1 MTHRAGVLRAGR
13 FLRVAAAACVCAIA
27 ACGSS
32 QATPD
37 GGDGPTGGGSCG
49 VVAQGQACNTVTD
62 VGTVVTPTCMSG
74 TIPAGTGGT
83 IVDGTYTLTSQTYY
97 GSTTCAYGSLSGTVE
112 ITSGC
117 VQQASSTPI
126 PVAIST
132 TYSTAGATITRTLT
146 CIGTGGLDASALSLD
161 TPTSTFTATPTT
173 LTIFIKNSGT
183 SSPNPDRVESYQKH

>member
-13 FLRVAAAACVCAIA
+13 FLRGAAAASLCAIA

-32 QATPD
+32 QTTSD
-37 GGDGPTGGGSCG
+37 GGGPGGGSCG
-49 VVAQGQACNTVTD
+49 VGVAQGQACNTVTD

-97 GSTTCAYGSLSGTVE
+97 GSTTCSYGSLSGTVE
-112 ITSGC
+112 ITGGC
-117 VQQASSTPI
+117 IQQASSTPI

-132 TYSTAGATITRTLT
+132 TYSTAGAMITRTVT
-146 CIGTGGLDASALSLD
+146 CIGTGGLDASAASLD

-173 LTIFIKNSGT
+173 VTIFIKNSGT
-183 SSPNPDRVESYQKH
+183 SSSNPDRVETYQKH

>member
-13 FLRVAAAACVCAIA
+13 FLRVAAAASLCAIA

-32 QATPD
+32 QTTSD
-37 GGDGPTGGGSCG
+37 GGGPGGGTCG
-49 VVAQGQACNTVTD
+49 VGVAQGQACNTVTD
-62 VGTVVTPTCMSG
+62 IGTVVTPTCMSG

-97 GSTTCAYGSLSGTVE
+97 GSTTCSYGSISGTVE
-112 ITSGC
+112 ITGGC
-117 VQQASSTPI
+117 VQQASGTPI

-132 TYSTAGATITRTLT
+132 TYSTAGATITRTVT

-161 TPTSTFTATPTT
+161 TPTSTFTATSTT
-173 LTIFIKNSGT
+173 VAIFIKNSGT
-183 SSPNPDRVESYQKH
+183 SSSNPDRVETYQKH